1 LKFHFVWQC
10 FKNWLCCEYY
20 PIKCE
25 NFLFCD
31 IIMIGVSYYK
41 WGGYGV
47 QENQKVYDITIIGG
61 GPAGLFTAFYG
72 GMRQASV
79 KIIESLP
86 QLGGQLS
93 ALYPEKYIYD
103 VAGFPKIR
111 AQELINNL
119 KEQMRK
125 FDPIVALEQ
134 SVEKLEKQED
144 GTFKLTTNKEVHYSK
159 TIIITAGN
167 GAFQPRRLELD
178 SAAQYE
184 QKNLYYFIEDLNQF
198 AGQKVVVFGGGDS
211 AVDWA
216 LMLEPIAE
224 KVSIVH
230 RRDKFRAHE
239 HSVENLHNSKVDVKT
254 PYVPAELIGDES
266 GIKQVVLETVNGE
279 DKVTLDVDAVICNYG
294 FVSSLGPIKEWG
306 LDIEKNSIVVNS
318 KMETN
323 IPGIYAAGDIC
334 TYDGKV
340 KLIAC
345 GFGEAPTAVN
355 NAKAFIDPKAKI
367 QPLHSSSMFNK

>member
-1 LKFHFVWQC
+1 VK
-10 FKNWLCCEYY
+10 E
-20 PIKCE
+20 
-25 NFLFCD
+25 D
-31 IIMIGVSYYK
+31 
-41 WGGYGV
+41 
-47 QENQKVYDITIIGG
+47 QKVYDITIIGG

-103 VAGFPKIR
+103 VAGFPKVR

-119 KEQMRK
+119 KEQMAK
-125 FDPIVALEQ
+125 FEPATALEQ
-134 SVEKLEKQED
+134 SVEKLEKLED
-144 GTFKLTTNKEVHYSK
+144 GSIKLTTDKEVHYTK
-159 TIIITAGN
+159 TVIITAGN
-167 GAFQPRRLELD
+167 GAFQPRRLELE

-184 QKNLYYFIEDLNQF
+184 GKNLHYFIDDLNQF
-198 AGQKVVVFGGGDS
+198 AGQKVAVLGGGDS

-224 KVSIVH
+224 QVTIVH

-239 HSVENLHNSKVDVKT
+239 HSVENLQNSKVDIKT
-254 PYVPAELIGDES
+254 PYVPTELVGDGDTIS
-266 GIKQVVLETVNGE
+266 QIVLKDANGE
-279 DKVTLDVDAVICNYG
+279 DTVAVDVDAVICNFG

-306 LDIEKNSIVVNS
+306 LEIEKNSIVVNS

-323 IPGIYAAGDIC
+323 IPGVYAAGDIC
-334 TYDGKV
+334 TYEGKV
-340 KLIAC
+340 KLIAT

-355 NAKAFIDPKAKI
+355 NAKSYMDPKAKT
-367 QPLHSSSMFNK
+367 QPLHSSSMFK

>member
-1 LKFHFVWQC
+1 M
-10 FKNWLCCEYY
+10 E
-20 PIKCE
+20 
-25 NFLFCD
+25 
-31 IIMIGVSYYK
+31 
-41 WGGYGV
+41 
-47 QENQKVYDITIIGG
+47 ENQKVYDITIIGG
-61 GPAGLFTAFYG
+61 GPTGLFTAFYG
-72 GMRQASV
+72 GMRQTSV

-119 KEQMRK
+119 KEQMKK
-125 FDPIVALEQ
+125 FQPTVALEQ

-144 GTFKLTTNKEVHYSK
+144 GTFKLTTNKEIHYSK

-167 GAFQPRRLELD
+167 GAFQPRRLELE

-184 QKNLYYFIEDLNQF
+184 RKNLYYFIEDLNQF

-224 KVSIVH
+224 EVSIVH

-239 HSVENLHNSKVDVKT
+239 HSVENLYNSKVNVKT
-254 PYVPAELIGDES
+254 PYVPAELVGDES
-266 GIKQVVLETVNGE
+266 GIKQVVLETVNGKE
-279 DKVTLDVDAVICNYG
+279 KVTVDVDAVICNYG

-306 LDIEKNSIVVNS
+306 LDIQKNSIVVNS

-334 TYDGKV
+334 TYEGKV

-367 QPLHSSSMFNK
+367 QPIHSSSMFNK